1 MTAEDLM
8 SRLHVSNKRQG
19 PGSDKIT
26 ALALDIACLDGNKAM
41 KMADIGC
48 GTGSSALMLAERF
61 AGELTAVDIFPGCL
75 EKLEKREFLKPG
87 GILGVSEIVWTTP
100 SRPSE
105 TEEYWTSVNDHYEKN
120 VYFASAPAVLVMR
133 DSTSAPKLVM
143 RVFDLPTGRIEDL
156 FAILDL
162 NEDCVFH
169 EVESGRRRV
178 SRYVLEPSEK
188 CAAEEAVPST
198 CGGWGVGNSGMR
210 YFEVHKAVPDKAVFV
225 EIGQE
230 QPLFDPESIRFA
242 RP

>member
-1 MTAEDLM
+1 M
-8 SRLHVSNKRQG
+8 
-19 PGSDKIT
+19 I
-26 ALALDIACLDGNKAM
+26 IM
-41 KMADIGC
+41 KKTCILLLLLLLSSSC
-48 GTGSSALMLAERF
+48 GTYNSGGTDENLERM
-61 AGELTAVDIFPGCL
+61 EFPGCGL
-75 EKLEKREFLKPG
+75 VFEARTGQGFRFMESPEAS
-87 GILGVSEIVWTTP
+87 GIVQV
-100 SRPSE
+100 
-105 TEEYWTSVNDHYEKN
+105 
-120 VYFASAPAVLVMR
+120 R
-133 DSTSAPKLVM
+133 DSTSAPRLVM

-198 CGGWGVGNSGMR
+198 CGRWGVGNSGMR